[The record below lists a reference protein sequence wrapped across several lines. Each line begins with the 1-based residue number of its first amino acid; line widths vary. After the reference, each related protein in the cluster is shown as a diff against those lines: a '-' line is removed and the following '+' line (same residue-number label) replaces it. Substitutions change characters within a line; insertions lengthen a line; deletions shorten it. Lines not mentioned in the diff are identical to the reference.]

1 MRRLMLFV
9 TLFLF
14 LVSYAQKPNV
24 YILAT
29 GGTIAGVG
37 ESSVNTSY
45 KAGEVAISSLLDAVP
60 QVKDVANVVGEQ
72 VVRIG
77 SQDMD
82 DSTWLLLSK
91 RINEL
96 LNSDEA
102 DAVVV
107 THGTDTMEETAFFL
121 SLTTRSNKPVVL
133 VGAMRPS
140 TALSADGPLNLYN
153 AVVTAASPDSRDR
166 GVLVVMN
173 GSIYAA
179 SDVIKMHTTHVDA
192 FRSANG
198 AAVGYVNNGKAVYSY
213 PAVETAASLLFF
225 DVSKLTSLPAVGIIY
240 GHAGVKS
247 NVVQS
252 MIDNGYKG
260 IVYAG
265 VGNGNI
271 HRDIFPVLEEARREG
286 IIVVRSSRVPS
297 GPTMLDNEVDDAHY
311 KFVAS
316 QLLTPQKSRILL
328 QLALTKTDDWIR
340 IQDYFNIFR

>member
-198 AAVGYVNNGKAVYSY
+198 AAVGYVNNDKAVYSY

-240 GHAGVKS
+240 GHAGVRG

-271 HRDIFPVLEEARREG
+271 HRDIFPVLEEARSEG

-311 KFVAS
+311 RFVAS

>member
-60 QVKDVANVVGEQ
+60 QVKDIANVVGEQ

-82 DSTWLLLSK
+82 DSTWLTLSK

-133 VGAMRPS
+133 VPWCGWAMWCLKRCW
-140 TALSADGPLNLYN
+140 
-153 AVVTAASPDSRDR
+153 
-166 GVLVVMN
+166 
-173 GSIYAA
+173 
-179 SDVIKMHTTHVDA
+179 
-192 FRSANG
+192 F
-198 AAVGYVNNGKAVYSY
+198 
-213 PAVETAASLLFF
+213 
-225 DVSKLTSLPAVGIIY
+225 
-240 GHAGVKS
+240 
-247 NVVQS
+247 
-252 MIDNGYKG
+252 
-260 IVYAG
+260 
-265 VGNGNI
+265 
-271 HRDIFPVLEEARREG
+271 IFLEPHPVRA
-286 IIVVRSSRVPS
+286 
-297 GPTMLDNEVDDAHY
+297 
-311 KFVAS
+311 
-316 QLLTPQKSRILL
+316 
-328 QLALTKTDDWIR
+328 
-340 IQDYFNIFR
+340 